1 LTAPTADDLRAW
13 HRVQSAAL
21 AHDRPGEPV
30 PDQEAVR
37 GELTVPGVDSRR
49 VLWLVRG
56 RNGDAVA
63 TASLQLFSDPERAR
77 TADVGLTVH
86 PAHRRLGAGSRLL
99 ATVVEAAAR
108 AGCRTLVANAAAG
121 TTVEAFL
128 GARGFSPALRLTHQ
142 RLLLDEVPE
151 RVRDRPD
158 APDSGYRLVFW
169 PGAAP
174 EHLIAGFARARGEAA
189 ATATGRLDLGPR
201 CWDPARLRK
210 AAEVVARRGER
221 LLTVAALCGP
231 PDGDAGEDAGSA
243 DGGIAGFT
251 ELVVPA
257 PGAGHTARQ
266 YATAVLPAHRGNGLG
281 LRLKAEML
289 RRLAADHPGI
299 TEVRTDTADDDRH
312 MLAVNAALGFRA
324 QRRTVVY
331 RMRLPAR

>member
-1 LTAPTADDLRAW
+1 MPANPAPLTVPTADDLRAW

-30 PDQEAVR
+30 PDQEAVTAR
-37 GELTVPGVDSRR
+37 LTVPGVDSRR

-63 TASLQLFSDPERAR
+63 TASLRLFSDPDRAR

-108 AGCRTLVANAAAG
+108 AGCRTLVAHAAAG

-151 RVRDRPD
+151 HVRDRPD
-158 APDSGYRLVFW
+158 APHGAYHLVFW

-174 EHLIAGFARARGEAA
+174 EDLIAGFARARGELA
-189 ATATGRLDLGPR
+189 ATATGGLDLGLR
-201 CWDPARLRK
+201 CWDAARVRE
-210 AAEVVARRGER
+210 AAQVVARRGEQ
-221 LLTVAALCGP
+221 LLTVAALSGP
-231 PDGDAGEDAGSA
+231 PGGGAGE
-243 DGGIAGFT
+243 IAGFT

-257 PGAGHTARQ
+257 PGAGRTARQ

-299 TEVRTDTADDDRH
+299 TEVRTETADDNRH
-312 MLAVNAALGFRA
+312 MLAVNAALGFRT